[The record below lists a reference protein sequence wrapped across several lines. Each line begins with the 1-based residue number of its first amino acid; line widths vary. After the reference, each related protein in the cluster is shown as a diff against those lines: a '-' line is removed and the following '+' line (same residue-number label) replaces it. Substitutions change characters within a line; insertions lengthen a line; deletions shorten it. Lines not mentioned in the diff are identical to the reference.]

1 MTSSAPV
8 REWSLRGLWRWAAR
22 AAAELRRSVAEPGT
36 AARLLDVARRRPLR
50 VAVALVGA
58 AALLTALA
66 LVGRAGDPG
75 VPLVEVRR
83 GPFEVTVVESGTIEA
98 LRSMTYSS
106 SIQSNQAKITALAPE
121 GSRVEKGDL
130 LILFDAAPFEE
141 SIRRHTA
148 LLAQAQADLA
158 EAEKDRQLQALENE
172 AQLAS
177 SRHELDR
184 SRMQLEDVNEG
195 TGRLGVEESLASVA
209 NAEREL
215 RRNES
220 QLEDLRP
227 LLAEGFITK
236 LELER
241 AEQQAQQSREELEL
255 ARRRHEALV
264 KFGRPLEVSRAEA
277 EAQLSQEG
285 MRQLR
290 SAARYR
296 IEQREAAIQA
306 AESRIAEASSQLK
319 EAHQQLART
328 EVRADVPGIV
338 VYRKV
343 FFGSEQ
349 RKPQVGD
356 QVWANQPLI
365 ILPDV
370 SKVVV
375 ETEVR
380 ETDIHKV
387 TQGQEVNVRV
397 AAYPDLEL
405 AGRVTLVG
413 TLAQERSDRRG
424 SRFFGVTV
432 ELEGSDE
439 RLRPGMTAR
448 VEILVS
454 ERPDAVYVP
463 LEAVFERAGRTL
475 CYVSEAGGLE
485 ERDVV
490 LGESNQS
497 FVVIERGLERGER
510 VSLVDPIERPADLVG
525 LPG

>member
-1 MTSSAPV
+1 LPA
-8 REWSLRGLWRWAAR
+8 
-22 AAAELRRSVAEPGT
+22 
-36 AARLLDVARRRPLR
+36 
-50 VAVALVGA
+50 AVALAVA
-58 AALLTALA
+58 AGLLAGLA
-66 LVGRAGDPG
+66 LVGGTGGPG
-75 VPLVEVRR
+75 VPLAEVRQ
-83 GPFEVTVVESGTIEA
+83 GPFEVTIVESGTIEA

-106 SIQSNQAKITALAPE
+106 SIQSNQAKIVALAPE
-121 GSRVEKGDL
+121 GSRVEEGDL

-158 EAEKDRQLQALENE
+158 DAEKDRQLQELENE
-172 AQLAS
+172 AELAS
-177 SRHELDR
+177 TQNKLDR
-184 SRMQLEDVNEG
+184 SRLQLEDVTRG
-195 TGRLGVEESLASVA
+195 TGRLEVEESLASVA
-209 NAEREL
+209 NTEREL
-215 RRNES
+215 RRAEA

-241 AEQQAQQSREELEL
+241 AEQQVQQSREDLEL

-264 KFGRPLEVSRAEA
+264 QYGRPLDLSQAEA
-277 EAQLSQEG
+277 DARLSQDG
-285 MRQLR
+285 LRQLQ
-290 SAARYR
+290 SAVRYR
-296 IEQREAAIQA
+296 IEQREAAIRA

-356 QVWANQPLI
+356 QVWANQPLL
-365 ILPDV
+365 ILPDI

-387 TQGQEVNVRV
+387 TQGQQVKVRV

-405 AGRVTLVG
+405 GGRVTLVG
-413 TLAQERSDRRG
+413 TLAQERRDRRG
-424 SRFFGVTV
+424 SRFFGVTI
-432 ELEGSDE
+432 ELDGSDD

-475 CYVSEAGGLE
+475 CYVPEGDRLV
-485 ERDVV
+485 EREVV

-497 FVVIERGLERGER
+497 FVVIERGLERGEP
-510 VSLVDPIERPADLVG
+510 VSLVDPLERPADLVG